1 MRQDLGRRLR
11 ESTRVEW
18 ESLGLQ
24 LGHRYDD
31 SPICIPDGTTPT
43 PDEYSTYIPTTRPG
57 SRAPHVW
64 LSDGRST
71 LDLFGQGF
79 VLVCTD
85 PRLQHEAD
93 TLAEAF
99 AAKGVPF
106 RIESIEQADVAAAYE
121 RPLVL
126 VRPDGHV
133 AWRGAQVTSPDQL
146 VDTVRGAG

>member
-1 MRQDLGRRLR
+1 MS

-24 LGHRYDD
+24 LGHRYED
-31 SPICIPDGTTPT
+31 SPICVPDGTPPT

-64 LSDGRST
+64 LGDGRST
-71 LDLFGQGF
+71 LDLFGHAF

-85 PRLQHEAD
+85 QRLQGDAD
-93 TLAEAF
+93 TLAQAF
-99 AAKGVPF
+99 AARKVPF
-106 RIESIEQADVAAAYE
+106 QIECIDEPSVAAAYE
-121 RPLVL
+121 MPLVL

-133 AWRGAQVTSPDQL
+133 AWRGNQVTSPGQL